1 MKRFALVL
9 AVTSLFATAAQAAD
23 AKATFTAKCTV
34 CHGADGKGTSAMAK
48 KLGVKDLTATK
59 LSAAE
64 IEAMIAKGKG
74 KMTGFEGKLSAE
86 ELKRLEDIVKAA
98 KSKSK

>member
-9 AVTSLFATAAQAAD
+9 AAASLFATAAQAAD
-23 AKATFTAKCTV
+23 AKATFAAKCTV
-34 CHGADGKGTSAMAK
+34 CHGADGKGTSPMAK

-64 IEAMIAKGKG
+64 IETMILKGKG

-86 ELKRLEDIVKAA
+86 EVKAVA
-98 KSKSK
+98 GFVKGGLK

>member
-34 CHGADGKGTSAMAK
+34 CHGADGKGQSAMAK
-48 KLGVKDLTATK
+48 KLGVKDLTVTK

-86 ELKRLEDIVKAA
+86 EIKAVAAFVKGGLK
-98 KSKSK
+98 

>member
-1 MKRFALVL
+1 MKRFALIL

-23 AKATFTAKCTV
+23 AKATFTSKCTV

-48 KLGVKDLTATK
+48 KLGVKDLTVTK
-59 LSAAE
+59 LSVAE

-74 KMTGFEGKLSAE
+74 KMTGFEGKLSPE
-86 ELKRLEDIVKAA
+86 EIKAVAGFVKGGLK
-98 KSKSK
+98 

>member
-1 MKRFALVL
+1 VKRLALVL

-34 CHGADGKGTSAMAK
+34 CHGADGKGQSPMAK

-59 LSAAE
+59 LTAAE
-64 IEAMIAKGKG
+64 IETMIAKGKG
-74 KMTGFEGKLSAE
+74 KMTGFEAKLSPE
-86 ELKRLEDIVKAA
+86 EIKAVAAWVKGGM
-98 KSKSK
+98 K